1 MSSSAL
7 VLAAVAVT
15 QVAAAAK
22 WNIGNFKPRAE
33 VAVDPN
39 GRLPQVELDA
49 ALHSSL
55 LALRLVEK
63 AEQGATPEEA
73 MAEAQK
79 LLDAD
84 DQHDASIWK
93 HAVLS
98 LGGSQTEA
106 EEIAKPI
113 HHSLTEKGDGDAA
126 ADGGAQDGDY
136 VLLLMQHDLQQLDLA
151 QSAFADAL
159 TVSEDTV
166 KEITPHVKLYDD
178 WTRLHGGLVQLHG
191 RTANADNGTMEAS
204 EILEG
209 LGGADRAARNFTA
222 NATAAANTDADAGS
236 ADGENVLRLMEHDMA
251 LLQRAENEY
260 SNAIGTMERT
270 AAEVKKHEELY
281 ADFVKALQEHHAK
294 GSKLTLGNSVN
305 GPAKVDL
312 AEVQQLVSSI
322 AKATAFCQD
331 AAVKA
336 KKAQEDGTAPP
347 VSKLLDQ
354 TRQLWAGAMA
364 LMEAAAQPQQQAA
377 ALVELRALMD
387 PSSEVAK
394 ATKERVLHKIRS
406 EQPDTSSSPDERL
419 AHEVD
424 SADGIV
430 ADVTTAERHMKEQL
444 DSITPP

>member
-33 VAVDPN
+33 VAVEPN
-39 GRLPQVELDA
+39 GRLPEVELDA

-63 AEQGATPEEA
+63 AAQGATPEEA

-84 DQHDASIWK
+84 DQHDANIWK

-98 LGGSQTEA
+98 LGGSQAEA
-106 EEIAKPI
+106 DEIAKPI
-113 HHSLTEKGDGDAA
+113 RHSLTEKGDGDEAEE
-126 ADGGAQDGDY
+126 GPQDGDY

-166 KEITPHVKLYDD
+166 KEIAPHVKLYDD

-191 RTANADNGTMEAS
+191 STANADNGTIEAS
-204 EILEG
+204 QILEG

-222 NATAAANTDADAGS
+222 NATAAAATDEDAGS

-270 AAEVKKHEELY
+270 AAEVKKHEDLY
-281 ADFVKALQEHHAK
+281 ADFVKALQEHAK
-294 GSKLTLGNSVN
+294 KSSKLTLGNSVN
-305 GPAKVDL
+305 GPAKKVDL
-312 AEVQQLVSSI
+312 AEVKQLVSAI

-364 LMEAAAQPQQQAA
+364 LMEANAKPQQQAA
-377 ALVELRALMD
+377 ALMELRALAD
-387 PSSEVAK
+387 PSSEAAK

-406 EQPDTSSSPDERL
+406 EQPDAGSSPDDQL
-419 AHEVD
+419 AQDVD
-424 SADGIV
+424 KADGIV
-430 ADVTTAERHMKEQL
+430 ADVTTAERHMKESL
-444 DSITPP
+444 GSITPP